1 MKRILI
7 IAAIVLAVAAIAA
20 AVILPKVL
28 NPERYRPRIEQM
40 LTDVTGRKVT
50 IGTMHLH
57 VFPVPGITADGFTLG
72 EDPAFGTE
80 PFLKADRIDA
90 RVRLMPLF
98 SSRLDV
104 ISFDIDKPVAQ
115 LHRDDKG
122 RWNLAS
128 LIEKA
133 GSGEAAAEGTAPASG
148 GFAVVIERFRL
159 IDGSMDITDA
169 AIVPGTTHRIEGR
182 EIELALSDL
191 STTSPIG
198 IDLKLGLTGSG
209 KAALVGRLGPPPP
222 TAGSGWP
229 IDARV
234 TITHFIGGAAAPYL
248 ATYTGLRLA
257 GGALDFDAKVSGSAP
272 QNLDVQGTA
281 ALKALELVPLGSAS
295 RKTTPLDGSVAIDG
309 TFTPQET
316 RLRKAEIHLGNAAV
330 TLSGALTDLQQ
341 KPKADVR
348 AVASKVALKDVAP
361 ILSLFGPLLPPGLAM
376 KGEIALDAT
385 AAGPIDEPLK
395 MAIRATATLS
405 GFEYADSSLK
415 EPIRDI
421 AATLALDGDRAKLT
435 GLSASLGRSRVQ
447 GTCTISRFARPV
459 IDVELVV
466 PVLDVDEILSFLPAS
481 AATPAPVNGA
491 APSMLREVTVRGNLS
506 VNEAKAMNVKLTA
519 AHARLDVAN
528 GQAQLH
534 DVSAKL
540 YGGTLAGEVTAGLI
554 ETGPPFAMNA
564 KVQGVDFNG
573 LCSDFSKDLAGLIY
587 GTLET
592 SLDVKGRGLDTSGL
606 RTNLTGGATL
616 ALRNGKLTS
625 FGFLKQLAQVL
636 EAAGG
641 RGLGKDET
649 PFDSLTGTFAIRDGR
664 AATSDLRLDS
674 ADLDIN
680 GKGSIG
686 LDQSLGMDVG
696 VVLSEAVSADMV
708 TKTPKLK
715 TLANAKGELALDLR
729 VGGTLQ
735 KPSIGLDSK
744 MLKRAAE
751 ESLKKKGG
759 DLLRKFLDKKK
770 R

>member
-104 ISFDIDKPVAQ
+104 ISFDIDKPAAH

-122 RWNLAS
+122 RWNLVS

-148 GFAVVIERFRL
+148 GFAVIIERFRL
-159 IDGSMDITDA
+159 IDGSVDITDA

-209 KAALVGRLGPPPP
+209 KAALVGRLGPPPA

-234 TITHFIGGAAAPYL
+234 TITNFIGGAAAPYL

-257 GGALDFDAKVSGSAP
+257 GGALDLDAKVSGSAP
-272 QNLDVQGTA
+272 QNLDVQGTV

-330 TLSGALTDLQQ
+330 TLSGALTELQQ

-385 AAGPIDEPLK
+385 AAGPIHEPLK

-405 GFEYADSSLK
+405 GFEYADASLK

-519 AHARLDVAN
+519 AHARVDVAN

-606 RTNLTGGATL
+606 RTNVTGGATL

-708 TKTPKLK
+708 AKTPKLK

-751 ESLKKKGG
+751 DTLKKKGG
-759 DLLRKFLDKKK
+759 DILRKFLDKKK